1 MEAAERCSSPLMT
14 KRLLFITAE
23 TWPTFRADVAVL
35 FGKYLPRL
43 GIQSDLVTGQTPG
56 EAARPWGGGEARLA
70 DVSGGQAKKH
80 LKTFLHIWRELW
92 RLDATRYQA
101 IQVRDLPLP
110 AALALWT
117 ARRKGLPFYY
127 WMSYP
132 MPEGQIA
139 LARERGLS
147 AGLMKF
153 LFPWVRGRVGRF
165 LLYRVVLPRAD
176 HVFVQS
182 ERMKQDLI
190 ARGIPAEKMTPVPM
204 GVDLEAMQMDAILP
218 ADDPRLMGRR
228 VLVYLG
234 TLDRPRRI
242 EVLFDMLARVRQEM
256 PEALLLLV
264 GDTEDANHKTW
275 LKAQAEK
282 AGVVSDV
289 IWTGWLPM
297 REGWRY
303 VRAAEVGLSP
313 FPRGYLLDSASPT
326 KVPEYLALGVPVV
339 CNDNPDQQAIIEAS
353 GAGRCVPYTA
363 EDFAQAVLELLRLTP
378 AGRWAIAQR
387 GKEYVTKNRSYAQI
401 AAVVGECYEKLI
413 NVDPHRRTSRIGC
426 GLQ

>member
-1 MEAAERCSSPLMT
+1 MRIF
-14 KRLLFITAE
+14 FITAE
-23 TWPTFRADVAVL
+23 TWPSFRADVAVL
-35 FGKYLPRL
+35 FGKYLPRH
-43 GIQSDLVTGQTPG
+43 GIYSDLVAGRTPDAP
-56 EAARPWGGGEARLA
+56 EQPWGGGQAILG
-70 DVSGGQAKKH
+70 DIGGGQVKKH
-80 LKTFLHIWRELW
+80 LKTFLHIWRALR
-92 RLDATRYQA
+92 RLNPTRHDA

-110 AALALWT
+110 AALALWV

-147 AGLMKF
+147 AGPMKF

-182 ERMKQDLI
+182 ERMQQDLV

-204 GVDLEAMQMDAILP
+204 GVDLEAIAAEPIVPAEDA
-218 ADDPRLMGRR
+218 RLTGRR

-242 EVLFDMLARVRQEM
+242 ELLFDMLALVRREE
-256 PEALLLLV
+256 PAALLVLA
-264 GDTEDANHKTW
+264 GDTHDDTHRHW
-275 LKAQAEK
+275 LKRQAER
-282 AGVVSDV
+282 AGVAEHVL
-289 IWTGWLPM
+289 WTGWLPM

-313 FPRGYLLDSASPT
+313 FPRGHLLDSASPT

-339 CNDNPDQQAIIEAS
+339 CNDNPDQAAIIAAS
-353 GAGRCVPYTA
+353 GAGRCVPYTPT
-363 EDFAQAVLELLRLTP
+363 DFARAVLELLRLP
-378 AGRWAIAQR
+378 AERRLAMARAGGEMIAR
-387 GKEYVTKNRSYAQI
+387 LRAYERL
-401 AAVVGECYEKLI
+401 AVFVA
-413 NVDPHRRTSRIGC
+413 
-426 GLQ
+426 